1 MYNIPSS
8 VVLFS
13 CKTLTATLSNI
24 SMCDRK
30 IGWPASYNVNILLKT
45 ALFSSKSSFNGNC
58 LTKVGNT
65 WSSGTLK

>member
-1 MYNIPSS
+1 
-8 VVLFS
+8 
-13 CKTLTATLSNI
+13 
-24 SMCDRK
+24 MCDRK